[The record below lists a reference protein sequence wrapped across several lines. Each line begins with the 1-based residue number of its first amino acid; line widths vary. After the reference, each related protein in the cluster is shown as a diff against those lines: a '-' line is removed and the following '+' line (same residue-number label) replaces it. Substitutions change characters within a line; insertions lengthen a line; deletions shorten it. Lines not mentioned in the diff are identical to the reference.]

1 LIVDLELGRKGVLD
15 VEQWAEIRRMRFVE
29 GLAIREI
36 ARRTGRDR
44 KTVQRAIRSSE
55 PPRYQRTASGSKL
68 DPFGEEIHRLLRAD
82 PRLPGTRVRELIA
95 ELGCEAS
102 KTLVDN
108 YLREVRPL
116 YLPRRAYQRTQYRS
130 GEIVQFDLFEPRKP
144 VAVGYGQSRRG
155 WVVVVA
161 LCFSRAMAGA
171 LIFSKEAVD
180 VLWGL
185 ARCLGRLGG
194 LPELLVTDRE
204 GCLHA
209 GGGKPTE
216 EFAAFCGQLAVGW
229 HFCDPGDA
237 EAKGLI
243 ENRQR
248 LLRSSLE
255 PGRTFLNHLHFQDE
269 LDRWVDRRANGQTHR
284 TLRCRPIDRLAQ
296 EQERMRPLPERM
308 PDTERR
314 WVLRVPADP
323 YLTFDTNDYSLDP
336 RLAGRR
342 VEVRVSQRQLTAAA
356 LGTGELAC
364 RQERLFARHR
374 TVTALEHAR
383 ALRRLRGGRAEPE
396 VESAR
401 WPDITP

>member
-1 LIVDLELGRKGVLD
+1 LIVDLELGREGVLD

-144 VAVGYGQSRRG
+144 VAVGYGQSRRR

-216 EFAAFCGQLAVGW
+216 EFAAFCGRLEVGW
-229 HFCDPGDA
+229 IILEQGDAQATDRSSARTGSCAPTSCPGDGSRTSWTSSPSWIA
-237 EAKGLI
+237 GARRPTVRRTARCAAGRSI
-243 ENRQR
+243 A
-248 LLRSSLE
+248 LLRSRSGC
-255 PGRTFLNHLHFQDE
+255 GRCLSGCLIPS
-269 LDRWVDRRANGQTHR
+269 AAGCCACPPTH
-284 TLRCRPIDRLAQ
+284 T
-296 EQERMRPLPERM
+296 
-308 PDTERR
+308 
-314 WVLRVPADP
+314 
-323 YLTFDTNDYSLDP
+323 
-336 RLAGRR
+336 
-342 VEVRVSQRQLTAAA
+342 
-356 LGTGELAC
+356 
-364 RQERLFARHR
+364 
-374 TVTALEHAR
+374 
-383 ALRRLRGGRAEPE
+383 
-396 VESAR
+396 
-401 WPDITP
+401 